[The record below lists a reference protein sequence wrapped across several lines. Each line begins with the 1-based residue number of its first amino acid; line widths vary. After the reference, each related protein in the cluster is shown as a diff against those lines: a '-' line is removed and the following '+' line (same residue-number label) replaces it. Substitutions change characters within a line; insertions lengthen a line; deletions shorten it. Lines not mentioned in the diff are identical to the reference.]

1 MNIAKFLTP
10 ASTRYSPDWYS
21 NNIEILP
28 VRVIDIILDPSHPE
42 YEKYDFGTSIG
53 AIKYSLIDRK
63 VDTEDTTTLPVA
75 FPINRFFTNYP
86 LKNEIVFIIRGPK
99 NTNTPDKNKFL
110 ERVDYYMPVVGIFNE
125 VNYIPFPDNSNP
137 PEEPNPSF
145 NSEERFEPFSGV
157 RPLHPYNGDVI
168 LQGRNGQSIRLSG
181 AISKNNTLTDD
192 SNAQEPFTI
201 ISNGHEDLSNNV
213 FYNENINRDKSSIYL
228 TSDHIVPLIQS
239 KVKYGGAK
247 KRPVLSDKY
256 KGAQIVINSGRLFFN
271 SHTDDIQFTS
281 TTDFGVSAKTAYI
294 DAEDYVSLDAKKIY
308 LGEKAKQFE
317 RQPVILGDQLEA
329 FLRELLDALQRTGKA
344 MTRAK
349 TVDAKPIPLLNL
361 EGAYLEA
368 VTKGLNNR
376 INPGGKSTLKS
387 ETTFTE

>member
-1 MNIAKFLTP
+1 MNVARLLTP
-10 ASTRYSPDWYS
+10 ASSRYSPEWYS
-21 NNIEILP
+21 GKVEILP
-28 VRVIDIILDPSHPE
+28 VRVIDIILDSSHPE
-42 YEKYDFGTSIG
+42 YEKYDFGSSIG

-63 VDTEDTTTLPVA
+63 VDTIDTKTLPVA

-86 LKNEIVFIIRGPK
+86 LKNEIVFIVRGPK
-99 NTNTPDKNKFL
+99 NTNDPSKNKFL

-125 VNYIPFPDNSNP
+125 INYIPFPDNSDP
-137 PEEPNPSF
+137 AEEPDPSY
-145 NSEERFEPFSGV
+145 NTEERFEAFSGV

-213 FYNENINRDKSSIYL
+213 FYIENINRDKSSIYL

-247 KRPVLSDKY
+247 KRPILSDKY
-256 KGAQIVINSGRLFFN
+256 KGAQIVVNSGRLFFN

-281 TTDFGVSAKTAYI
+281 TTDFGVSAKAAYI
-294 DAEDYVSLDAKKIY
+294 DAEDYVSLDAEKIY

-317 RQPVILGDQLEA
+317 LQPVILGDQLERL
-329 FLRELLDALQRTGKA
+329 LRELLDALQRTGKA
-344 MTRAK
+344 MTKAK

-368 VTKGLNNR
+368 IAKGLNNR
-376 INPGGKSTLKS
+376 INPGGKSILKS